1 MKNASYKESI
11 AQKWTG
17 KTKPY
22 ILKLTYLHETI
33 HQKDGNLQETVSLI
47 QLPRWVPMV
56 LVCLRLKYGAQV
68 NLQSHSQVNQRSQ
81 SNMNY
86 VIDEFQV
93 AKTHAVKTQIVAK
106 KSAAETVNQ
115 RAG

>member
-1 MKNASYKESI
+1 
-11 AQKWTG
+11 
-17 KTKPY
+17 
-22 ILKLTYLHETI
+22 
-33 HQKDGNLQETVSLI
+33 
-47 QLPRWVPMV
+47 MV

-93 AKTHAVKTQIVAK
+93 AKTHAVKTQTATK
-106 KSAAETVNQ
+106 KSAAETVSQ